1 MNFIQMGN
9 FLEKFKQC
17 FNNINIKSTCMSDC
31 CVKQVVIEEHKHHS
45 HHKKKREKKNE
56 KD

>member
-1 MNFIQMGN
+1 MGN